1 MLFSIISL
9 RVALCRQRHFGGA
22 DRQAAINNFEP
33 HIREI
38 LVVVREVCRLQL
50 HVICARVGALHYRA
64 AAKREVAFLVQ
75 RVADVGNLV
84 ARYGLLGSVILLGA
98 SVLLDRHNH
107 FVRRRRDRQLARIC
121 FFDDVVTRGIAL
133 SNRIF
138 RKRCRIFADKR
149 SLRANG
155 NSLECQTVN
164 RAVIAGNAM
173 LFSIISLRVALC
185 RQLDVL
191 IIVEIDYVFV
201 RVSLNR
207 DLLGISRYR
216 RVALDR
222 NGGFRHGTAEFCF
235 FCLRFNRFI
244 LFAHPIV
251 VYRVVSLHRPHV
263 FIIELYIFYR
273 FVKIYLGVQIR
284 IAFPFCF

>member
-22 DRQAAINNFEP
+22 DRQAAINNLEP

-84 ARYGLLGSVILLGA
+84 ARYGLLGSVIRLGA
-98 SVLLDRHNH
+98 RVLLDRHNH
-107 FVRRRRDRQLARIC
+107 FVRRRRDRQLSRIC

-191 IIVEIDYVFV
+191 IIVEIDFV
-201 RVSLNR
+201 CSLGDR
-207 DLLGISRYR
+207 DRLGGIRYR
-216 RVALDR
+216 RIAIDL

-235 FCLRFNRFI
+235 FCLRSNRCVLI
-244 LFAHPIV
+244 AHPIV
-251 VYRVVSLHRPHV
+251 VYRVVSNHRPHV

>member
-22 DRQAAINNFEP
+22 DRQAAINNLEP

-50 HVICARVGALHYRA
+50 HVICARVSALHYRA

-84 ARYGLLGSVILLGA
+84 ARYGLLGSVIRLGA
-98 SVLLDRHNH
+98 RVLLDRHNH
-107 FVRRRRDRQLARIC
+107 FVRRRRDRQLSRIR

-173 LFSIISLRVALC
+173 LFSIIRHSLAVRF
-185 RQLDVL
+185 QLDVL
-191 IIVEIDYVFV
+191 IIVEIDYV
-201 RVSLNR
+201 RSLGDR
-207 DLLGISRYR
+207 DRLGGIRYR
-216 RVALDR
+216 RIAIDL
-222 NGGFRHGTAEFCF
+222 NGGFRHGTAEICF
-235 FCLRFNRFI
+235 FCLRLNRFI
-244 LFAHPIV
+244 LFAHPV
-251 VYRVVSLHRPHV
+251 VVHRVVSLHRPHV